1 MSEEKRSKFVK
12 IINSRVTFKK
22 NCIGYYVKSIF
33 KKNIFFLDG
42 FNLKNWVN
50 KVQSVYPD
58 VIKVFFYYYIIYI
71 LSI

>member
-50 KVQSVYPD
+50 KVECLP
-58 VIKVFFYYYIIYI
+58 
-71 LSI
+71 